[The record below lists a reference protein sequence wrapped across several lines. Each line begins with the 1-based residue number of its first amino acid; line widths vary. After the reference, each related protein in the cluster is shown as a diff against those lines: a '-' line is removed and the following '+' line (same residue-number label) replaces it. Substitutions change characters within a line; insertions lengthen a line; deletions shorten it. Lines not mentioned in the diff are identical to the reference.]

1 MGQTKSARTDEYS
14 WSLLLLKETES
25 LPQATR
31 ADSEELEID
40 PIYTHENW
48 RDECKKRWNEHSIR
62 G

>member
-25 LPQATR
+25 LPQAVR
-31 ADSEELEID
+31 ADSEEFEID

-48 RDECKKRWNEHSIR
+48 RDECRKGWNEHYINE
-62 G
+62 